1 MQRKQ
6 KVFVIW
12 NFYSKKIYLPKSSFN
27 SEHVGLTMCI
37 NICATSNSEVEVGG
51 NMAHCLTV
59 STSPVPR

>member
-12 NFYSKKIYLPKSSFN
+12 NFYSKKIYLPKSIFN
-27 SEHVGLTMCI
+27 SEHVGPTMCI
-37 NICATSNSEVEVGG
+37 NIYATSNSEVEVGG